1 MPFWKLRLI
10 ELKKNLRPIFRQICT
25 CLYLQSQTRDEWQI
39 VFYIAAAIYVFGAV
53 FYLIFGSGELQPWA
67 REERHIEVDVEMEPL
82 KTDQEKPALQ
92 NNINAWPIKNNIAK

>member
-1 MPFWKLRLI
+1 MADPI
-10 ELKKNLRPIFRQICT
+10 ELKKLKTNMQTNLYL
-25 CLYLQSQTRDEWQI
+25 LYLQSQTRDEWQI

-67 REERHIEVDVEMEPL
+67 REEKHIEVDVEMEPL

-92 NNINAWPIKNNIAK
+92 NNTNA